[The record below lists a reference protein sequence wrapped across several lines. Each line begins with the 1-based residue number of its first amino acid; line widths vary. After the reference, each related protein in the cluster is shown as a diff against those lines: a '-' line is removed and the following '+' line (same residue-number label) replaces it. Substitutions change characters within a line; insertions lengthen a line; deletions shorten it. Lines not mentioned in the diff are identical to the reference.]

1 MMADMPAV
9 VGQDMTQSNALI
21 AETARLI
28 FTDPAYSQ
36 DEWKDA
42 AVVFNFV
49 KGRKNVFGYIFRSDG
64 TWKAELPAMKIWMEA
79 IERMFELQS
88 LMERQTA
95 KKWQRALVHIYRETT
110 AFNITFEYDD
120 PTRWTINPGNLE
132 ESVNALR
139 P

>member
-1 MMADMPAV
+1 MADTPAV
-9 VGQDMTQSNALI
+9 VSQDMTQANALI
-21 AETARLI
+21 AETSRLI
-28 FTDPAYSQ
+28 FTDPAYAHN
-36 DEWKDA
+36 EWKDA

-49 KGRKNVFGYIFRSDG
+49 KGRNNVFGYIFRYDG
-64 TWKAELPAMKIWMEA
+64 TWKAELPAMKVWMEA
-79 IERMFELQS
+79 IERMLELQT
-88 LMERQTA
+88 LMECQTG
-95 KKWQRALVHIYRETT
+95 KKWQRALVHINRETT